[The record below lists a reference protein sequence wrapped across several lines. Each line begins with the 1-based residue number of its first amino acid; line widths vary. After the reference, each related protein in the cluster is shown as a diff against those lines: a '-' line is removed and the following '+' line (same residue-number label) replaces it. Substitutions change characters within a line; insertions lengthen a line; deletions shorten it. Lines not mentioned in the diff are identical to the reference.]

1 MESPVVLT
9 AQVRALD
16 DRIGTASARARY
28 GLAIVV
34 FLGLALVAGN
44 ELPSILR
51 LVLGLALFTGSVITL
66 GFLIQLSELA
76 QRTRELTATLSRGLE
91 AVAEPLGPEA
101 AAAPAP
107 ASLEEHAL
115 AVYQRVRKEIERRH
129 RVGEDLD
136 RRVWE
141 ATTLYDLMLRMSADL
156 DLEAALK
163 MALYSSMGVFGVSEG
178 LIFLPTADGQLEA
191 TTVRLIAEP
200 KERPVRAPL
209 GEELAA
215 AVKGLPHPMPYAAI
229 ENDAVFVPFVSVL
242 ARAFPGF
249 APEIVCPLTAHSEL
263 VGLMLLGA
271 KVNREPYSAENVR
284 FLETISPAVA
294 LTIRNARS
302 LRTLADTNRQLDRK
316 VFELE
321 LLNEI
326 SRNLNVVG
334 DLGDILSTVLELSAR
349 GTQAEAGAVHLFDP
363 STGTLNRAALCGEL
377 PQLDGAPPIALGTG
391 LLGAVGQS
399 LKPLVVGPG
408 HPFGPSEIS
417 FAPESDVHSILSVPL
432 TLERRLVGLL
442 TMVNKSGGRA
452 FTESD
457 LTWMQTVSNHAASV
471 IENLRL
477 FKLATEDGLTGL
489 YVHRYFQIRLR
500 EELSRGLR
508 HGRPVSL
515 VLVDIDHFKSIN
527 DQHGH
532 PTGDLVLREIAKRV
546 RANLREIDVPARY
559 GGEEM
564 AVILPETDAAGA
576 LVVAERIRKAIE
588 SNPFGNDGLKLA
600 VTASLGVGSVMP
612 DSPGRTGRTGRD
624 ALDSLARDLVEH
636 ADQAMYC
643 AKRAGRNRT
652 ETKEPIIG

>member
-1 MESPVVLT
+1 MESQVVLT
-9 AQVRALD
+9 AQVRELE
-16 DRIGTASARARY
+16 DRISTASARARV
-28 GLAIVV
+28 GLATVA
-34 FLGLALVAGN
+34 FLGLVLVAGN
-44 ELPSILR
+44 DLPAMAR
-51 LVLGLALFTGSVITL
+51 LVIGLALFTGTVLTL
-66 GFLIQLSELA
+66 GFLLKLSELA
-76 QRTRELTATLSRGLE
+76 QKTRELTATLSRGLE
-91 AVAEPLGPEA
+91 SVAEPLGPESQ
-101 AAAPAP
+101 PGLEP
-107 ASLEEHAL
+107 RPVSLEEHAL
-115 AVYQRVRKEIERRH
+115 AVYLRVKKEIERRH

-178 LIFLPTADGQLEA
+178 LIFLPTPDGQLEA

-200 KERPVRAPL
+200 KERPVQVAF
-209 GEELAA
+209 GETLAA
-215 AVKGLPHPMPYAAI
+215 AIAELGHPTPYAAV
-229 ENDAVFVPFVSVL
+229 EKQAAFVPFASVL
-242 ARAFPGF
+242 ARAFPTF
-249 APEIVCPLTAHSEL
+249 VPEIVCPLMAHSQL

-271 KVNREPYSAENVR
+271 KVNREPYTAENVR

-294 LTIRNARS
+294 LTIRNARTVRS
-302 LRTLADTNRQLDRK
+302 LADTNRQLDRK

-363 STGTLNRAALCGEL
+363 STGTLNRAALCGDL
-377 PQLDGAPPIALGTG
+377 PPLDGAPPIAIGTG
-391 LLGAVGQS
+391 LLGSVGQS

-408 HPFGPSEIS
+408 HPFGPSELS
-417 FAPESDVHSILSVPL
+417 FAPDGEIQSILSVPL

-452 FTESD
+452 FSESD
-457 LTWMQTVSNHAASV
+457 LTWMQTVANHAASV

-500 EELSRGLR
+500 EELSRALR
-508 HGRPVSL
+508 HGRPVAL
-515 VLVDIDHFKSIN
+515 VFLDIDHFKSIN

-532 PTGDLVLREIAKRV
+532 PTGDLVLREIARRV

-588 SNPFGNDGLKLA
+588 AQSFGNDGQALA
-600 VTASLGVGSVMP
+600 VTASLGVGSVQ
-612 DSPGRTGRTGRD
+612 PGAPGRTGRD
-624 ALDSLARDLVEH
+624 ALDSLARDLVER
-636 ADQAMYC
+636 ADQALYA
-643 AKRAGRNRT
+643 AKRGGRNRT
-652 ETKEPIIG
+652 ETKDPIAG